1 MAGMVQQAVKAEP
14 ITEAGAQILS
24 YVILRRACMD
34 LWEIAEPPKR
44 KPRRMMITV
53 GPKGF
58 HRWETD
64 EEYAIRLEDLEMIRK
79 ERLKDIERWFFT
91 PYARLL
97 LGLQSDGNM
106 DLSGDPADII
116 RVIKHKR
123 RQGIPLFCR
132 DKRRVRAYLEEA

>member
-1 MAGMVQQAVKAEP
+1 
-14 ITEAGAQILS
+14 
-24 YVILRRACMD
+24 
-34 LWEIAEPPKR
+34 
-44 KPRRMMITV
+44 
-53 GPKGF
+53 
-58 HRWETD
+58 
-64 EEYAIRLEDLEMIRK
+64 MIRK
-79 ERLKDIERWFFT
+79 ERLKYLERWFFT

-123 RQGIPLFCR
+123 RQGIPLFCK